1 MEQMH
6 KPQNALLHQK
16 MQERLINGV
25 VPLIAQLIK
34 EGNES
39 GIFDTK
45 YPNEAAEMIMLYGN
59 IAFDDNEN
67 LTPRQKKQKGK
78 AFIYN
83 IEKMIGAKAGSL
95 EKSLLQ
101 FF

>member
-1 MEQMH
+1 
-6 KPQNALLHQK
+6 
-16 MQERLINGV
+16 
-25 VPLIAQLIK
+25 
-34 EGNES
+34 
-39 GIFDTK
+39 
-45 YPNEAAEMIMLYGN
+45 MIYGN
-59 IAFDDNEN
+59 LAFDDNEN